1 MNFDDLKKAFLKGG
15 EKALKTLA
23 SQLKQVMPDEVYD
36 TFMNI
41 LKSIQNKVNEAN
53 TQRKECSNW
62 LGGVV

>member
-23 SQLKQVMPDEVYD
+23 SQLKLVMSGEMYD
-36 TFMNI
+36 KFMNI
-41 LKSIQNKVNEAN
+41 VKARQSKAN
-53 TQRKECSNW
+53 TIQKECSNW